1 MYNRDH
7 HNGKQLPSQLKKK
20 NNLLFWCKASNSS
33 GCCTF
38 GIFTVQKVRPR
49 SSGQPPS
56 PLQRM
61 VAVQESGHLSAQNQS
76 PVIGIFAPENHT
88 GLARS
93 DLHKVGVSPCLILL
107 PFLAVSRW
115 SSSTTVWRLPPQSC
129 SLSIFHGLYSSTDF
143 LYSQL
148 WLSACLPDWHREL
161 NRRPRRQIDNTP
173 TLYPFRTNPCWLFIN
188 VWWIWFY
195 IPFSL
200 PGLSLYHNLPSYL
213 CTCV

>member
-7 HNGKQLPSQLKKK
+7 HNGKQLTSQLKKK
-20 NNLLFWCKASNSS
+20 KKRTCCSDARHLTALAAAHLGSS
-33 GCCTF
+33 
-38 GIFTVQKVRPR
+38 TVQKVRPC

-61 VAVQESGHLSAQNQS
+61 VAVQEPGHLSAQNQS
-76 PVIGIFAPENHT
+76 PVIGIFAPENHA
-88 GLARS
+88 GLALS
-93 DLHKVGVSPCLILL
+93 NLHKVGVSPCLILL

-129 SLSIFHGLYSSTDF
+129 SLSIFHWLYSSNDF

-148 WLSACLPDWHREL
+148 WLSACLPDWQL

-173 TLYPFRTNPCWLFIN
+173 SLYPFRTNPCWLYIN